1 MSIYDLYLVMGG
13 VNIIMN
19 KRSDKGI
26 ILFMGEMVL
35 PEGNAPAQRTM
46 SLCKSARDLGYTP
59 VLIGLTEWSYPKKD
73 ILSTLNVYN
82 GFDCYL
88 QPYPVKI
95 SQWVERMFS
104 IKDAIKV
111 INHYGVENV
120 KAIVITDYD
129 FIALYKLMRY
139 CRKNNIRIIGDCVD
153 WYTKSNQKFPLN
165 ICKDIDTF
173 MRMRVI
179 YPKMDY
185 MIAIGTFLEEHYK
198 KSIYNVV
205 KIPVTVD
212 KNDEK
217 WKLENENSDDN
228 ILTVGYAGNPG
239 IHLSKERIDYLI
251 KAACELNSEGFKIKL
266 KLSGFEESNYEQEL
280 LPLKKLPF
288 YNETVEFHGRLPHKD
303 CLKFIAKCDVS
314 AIVREDNIATRA
326 GFPTK
331 LGESLMCGVPVI
343 STPTM
348 SVCEYI
354 KDGCNGFLSE
364 DFTYDSFKSTLRRVA
379 GLDRNILNEIKRNA
393 KEDMCLTYEKFT
405 DAFEEIIS

>member
-1 MSIYDLYLVMGG
+1 
-13 VNIIMN
+13 MN
-19 KRSDKGI
+19 KKKDKGI

-46 SLCKSARDLGYTP
+46 SLCKSARDLGYKP
-59 VLIGLTEWSYPKKD
+59 VLIGLTEWAGPKKD
-73 ILSTLNVYN
+73 ILSTLQIYN

-95 SQWVERMFS
+95 PEWVDRMFS
-104 IKDAIKV
+104 IADAIKV
-111 INHYGVENV
+111 IEHYGAENV

-139 CRKNNIRIIGDCVD
+139 CKKHNIRIIGDCVD
-153 WYTKSNQKFPLN
+153 WYTKSNQRFPLN

-185 MIAIGTFLEEHYK
+185 MIAIGTFLEEYYK

-205 KIPVTVD
+205 KIPVTID
-212 KNDEK
+212 RTDEK
-217 WKLENENSDDN
+217 WNFDSSEHNDLE
-228 ILTVGYAGNPG
+228 LVVGYAGNPG

-251 KAACELNSEGFKIKL
+251 RAVCELNQEGCNIRL
-266 KLSGFEESNYEQEL
+266 KLSGFAKEQYTEELNALSD
-280 LPLKKLPF
+280 LPS
-288 YNETVEFHGRLPHKD
+288 YNEKIEFHGRLPHKE
-303 CLKFIAKCDVS
+303 CLKLIAECDIS

-331 LGESLMCGVPVI
+331 LAESLMCGTPVL
-343 STPTM
+343 STPTI

-354 KDGCNGFLSE
+354 QDGRNGFITK
-364 DFTYDSFKSTLRRVA
+364 DFSYESFKDALLRVA
-379 GLDRNILNEIKRNA
+379 KLDRTKLEEIKQNA
-393 KEDMCLTYEKFT
+393 KEDIMAQYTVEREMW
-405 DAFEEIIS
+405 DA

>member
-1 MSIYDLYLVMGG
+1 MD
-13 VNIIMN
+13 

-46 SLCKSARDLGYTP
+46 SLCKSARDLGYKP
-59 VLIGLTEWSYPKKD
+59 VLIGLTEWSYPKRN
-73 ILSTLNVYN
+73 ILSTLSIYN

-88 QPYPVKI
+88 QPYPVRIK
-95 SQWVERMFS
+95 QWVERMFS
-104 IKDAIKV
+104 IKDAVKV
-111 INHYGVENV
+111 INYYGKGNV

-139 CRKNNIRIIGDCVD
+139 CRKSKIRIIGDCVD
-153 WYTKSNQKFPLN
+153 WYTRSLQRFPLN

-173 MRMRVI
+173 MRMRFV

-212 KNDEK
+212 KNDKK
-217 WKLENENSDDN
+217 WQFDDENSKDDV
-228 ILTVGYAGNPG
+228 LTVGYAGNPG

-251 KAACELNSEGFKIKL
+251 RAVCELNSEGYKVKL
-266 KLSGFEESNYEQEL
+266 KLSGFEKSDYEAEL
-280 LPLKKLPF
+280 SALREIPF
-288 YNETVEFHGRLPHKD
+288 YNDMVEFHGRLPHKD
-303 CLKFIAKCDVS
+303 CLKFIAECDVS

-331 LGESLMCGVPVI
+331 LGESLMCGTPVI

-354 KDGCNGFLSE
+354 KDGYNGFLST
-364 DFTYDSFKSTLRRVA
+364 DFTYESFKNALKRA
-379 GLDRNILNEIKRNA
+379 ADIDRNKLNEIKKNS
-393 KEDMCLTYEKFT
+393 KEDMRLTYDRFT
-405 DAFEEIIS
+405 DIFGQILL